1 MPGFLT
7 QQTNV
12 SPIAITDTV
21 VVNSEAEMLAL
32 QNVSVGDIAIRTDV
46 YKSFILKNSDQ
57 SLIGSWQEILSPTS
71 QYRGVA
77 QSGDPLTLVYEDSGK
92 LRAMTNPSPSDTTVT
107 VSSQANVPW
116 TEGTR
121 ISIVRL
127 GTGGVTIVG
136 ETGVTI
142 NSLNGLTISGQYGF
156 VDLYRIQQDLWIATG
171 DLTV

>member
-46 YKSFILKNSDQ
+46 YKSFILTNSDQ
-57 SLIGSWQEILSPTS
+57 TLLGSWQEILSPTS
-71 QYRGVA
+71 QYRGVS
-77 QSGDPLTLVYEDSGK
+77 QSGDPITLIYEDSGK
-92 LRAMTNPSPSDTTVT
+92 LRAMTNPSPNDITVT

-121 ISIVRL
+121 ISIARMS
-127 GTGGVTIVG
+127 TGGVTIVG
-136 ETGVTI
+136 ESGVTI
-142 NSLNGLTISGQYGF
+142 NSLSGLTISGQYGF